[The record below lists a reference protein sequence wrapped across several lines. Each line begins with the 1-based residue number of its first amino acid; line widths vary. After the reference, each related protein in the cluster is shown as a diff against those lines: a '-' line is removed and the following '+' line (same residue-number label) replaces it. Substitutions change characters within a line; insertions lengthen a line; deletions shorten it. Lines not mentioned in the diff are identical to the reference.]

1 MIVGLHDSEK
11 EHFKHKT
18 FPNYALMKISAYHKA
33 KGDTVEWWNPA
44 KSYDLVYSSKI
55 FDFTEENKD
64 LPPDTI
70 KGGTGYDIEKQLPQE
85 IEDMYPDYSIY
96 PDCNYAI
103 GYITRG
109 CPNKCPWCYVPRKEG
124 NIRPYRLWTQLVRID
139 TPDLVLMDNNI
150 LASEYGIAQLKDMI
164 GKGWR
169 IDLNQGMDARLVTE
183 EIADILAGLQWIKY
197 IRFSCDTVS
206 QVKHIDRVAEMLER
220 RGIKPYRL
228 FIYVLVRKDL
238 DEADY
243 RVQQLKKHKGIHL
256 YAQAERNEGL
266 GIRPN
271 KAQLEF
277 TNRYIYGNL
286 YRKETWKEYLSK
298 RPWVRQRLEVAENER
313 NEADT
318 AKYLGNGL

>member
-1 MIVGLHDSEK
+1 MFVGLHDSEK
-11 EHFKHKT
+11 EHFKHKKT

-33 KGDTVEWWNPA
+33 KGDSVEWWDPA
-44 KSYDLVYSSKI
+44 KDYDLVYSSKI

-70 KGGTGYDIEKQLPQE
+70 KGGTGYDIEKKLPQE
-85 IEDMYPDYSIY
+85 IDDMYPDYSIY

-124 NIRPYRLWTQLVRID
+124 DIKPYRRWTELVRYD
-139 TPDLVLMDNNI
+139 TPDLILMDNNI
-150 LASEYGIAQLKDMI
+150 LASKYGISQLKDMA

-183 EIADILAGLQWIKY
+183 EIADVLASLQWIKY

-206 QVKHIDRVAEMLER
+206 QVKHIDRVAGLLAE

-228 FIYVLVRKDL
+228 FVYLLVRKDL

-243 RVQQLKKHKGIHL
+243 RVQQLRKHKGIHL

-286 YRKETWKEYLSK
+286 YRKETWKEYINK
-298 RPWVRQRLEVAENER
+298 RPWVKQRLEVSDDCN
-313 NEADT
+313 D
-318 AKYLGNGL
+318 

>member
-1 MIVGLHDSEK
+1 MLIGLHDSEK
-11 EHFKHKT
+11 EHFKKAKT

-33 KGDTVEWWNPA
+33 KGDTVEWWQQS
-44 KSYDLVYSSKI
+44 KTYDMVYSSKI
-55 FDFTEENKD
+55 FDFTKENKN
-64 LPPDTI
+64 LPPNTI
-70 KGGTGYDIEKQLPQE
+70 KGGTGYNIEKKLPKE
-85 IEDMYPDYSIY
+85 IDDMYPDYSIY
-96 PDCNYAI
+96 PDCDYAI

-109 CPNKCPWCYVPRKEG
+109 CPRKCPWCYVPRKEG
-124 NIRPYRLWTQLVRID
+124 NIAPYRKWEEIVRFD
-139 TPDLVLMDNNI
+139 TKKLILMDNNI
-150 LASEYGIAQLKDMI
+150 LASKYGISELKRMVGSAI
-164 GKGWR
+164 R

-183 EIADILAGLQWIKY
+183 EVADILASLNWIKY
-197 IRFSCDTVS
+197 IRFSCDTIS
-206 QVKHIDRVAEMLER
+206 QIKSIDRVAYMLGE

-298 RPWVRQRLEVAENER
+298 RPWVKQRLEVADDSSN
-313 NEADT
+313 
-318 AKYLGNGL
+318 

>member
-1 MIVGLHDSEK
+1 MIIGLHDSEK
-11 EHFKHKT
+11 EHFKKAKT

-33 KGDTVEWWNPA
+33 KGDTVEWWDPV
-44 KSYDLVYSSKI
+44 KTYDRVYSSKI

-70 KGGTGYDIEKQLPQE
+70 KGGTGYDIESKLPQE
-85 IEDMYPDYSIY
+85 IDDIYPDYSIY
-96 PDCNYAI
+96 PDCDYAI
-103 GYITRG
+103 GQI
-109 CPNKCPWCYVPRKEG
+109 E
-124 NIRPYRLWTQLVRID
+124 
-139 TPDLVLMDNNI
+139 
-150 LASEYGIAQLKDMI
+150 S
-164 GKGWR
+164 
-169 IDLNQGMDARLVTE
+169 
-183 EIADILAGLQWIKY
+183 
-197 IRFSCDTVS
+197 
-206 QVKHIDRVAEMLER
+206 IDRVAEMLGS

-243 RVQQLKKHKGIHL
+243 RVQRLKRHKGIHL

-286 YRKETWKEYLSK
+286 YRKETWKEYLDK
-298 RPWVRQRLEVAENER
+298 RPWIRQRLER
-313 NEADT
+313 DT
-318 AKYLGNGL
+318 DCTN